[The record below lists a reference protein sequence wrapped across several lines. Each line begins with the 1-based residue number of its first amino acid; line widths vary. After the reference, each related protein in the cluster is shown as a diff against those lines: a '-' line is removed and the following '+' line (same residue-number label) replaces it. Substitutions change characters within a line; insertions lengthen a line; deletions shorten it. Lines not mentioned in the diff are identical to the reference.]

1 MNIIASL
8 CYFMNK
14 KLGQSESS
22 FEVEK
27 KKRKKLKM

>member
-27 KKRKKLKM
+27 KRKKLKM